1 MCRKNH
7 FSYSKKEIENILK
20 EKVFDGHALELYDF
34 RFGLNTVLKG
44 NNTLLKMF
52 GEWRSNSRDSNGEH
66 AFCKLAR
73 TIMLDEPLENIPLYL
88 NGVPDHFYE
97 SRHQKYRIDNESIIE
112 CAKMLARYRLKK
124 GA

>member
-1 MCRKNH
+1 MSK
-7 FSYSKKEIENILK
+7 SVLVYSKKEIK
-20 EKVFDGHALELYDF
+20 EIINEGIFNQYCPEVYFFRLCLEE
-34 RFGLNTVLKG
+34 VLAGEK
-44 NNTLLKMF
+44 TLLRMF
-52 GEWRSNSRDSNGEH
+52 TDWRAKSETQHEH
-66 AFCKLAR
+66 VCYKLFK

-88 NGVPDHFYE
+88 NGVPDHFYG